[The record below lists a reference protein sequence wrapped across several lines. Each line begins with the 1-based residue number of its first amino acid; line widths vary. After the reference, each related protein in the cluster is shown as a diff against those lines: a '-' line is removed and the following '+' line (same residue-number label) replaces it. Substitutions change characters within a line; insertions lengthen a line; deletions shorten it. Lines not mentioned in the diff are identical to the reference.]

1 MTLTRRDFLTRSLA
15 GSTILA
21 TGATLPGFLA
31 HTARASAGFG
41 PGRERILVVVEM
53 NGGNDGLNT
62 VIPFRADDYYRAR
75 PTIALPRPD
84 VLTLD
89 DHLALHPAMRA
100 FARLHERGWL
110 AVCENVGYP
119 NPDRSHF
126 RSMDIWQSASPCPE
140 ESRTGWLGRAVDRSE
155 RVDTPLALHLDGT
168 ALPAALRTTTRAVP
182 SIEAI
187 DAFRLDGDADAIERA
202 ASADRAD
209 ASADL
214 QFVQRTAVSS
224 CRQARRLAALG
235 VDPDA
240 AARYPAHG
248 LANRLAQI
256 ARLIGAEFG
265 PRVYYTSMGGFDT
278 HARQLATHASL
289 LTELAESI
297 GAFFADLE
305 ARRLHE
311 RVVVMTF
318 SEFGR
323 RVDENGSQGTDH
335 GAAAPMFVAGPGV
348 RGGIVGG
355 VPDLADL
362 GRGDLKHHV
371 DFRSVYASV
380 LDDWLGIPS
389 RAILGASFPG
399 LPILRS

>member
-31 HTARASAGFG
+31 RTARASAGFG
-41 PGRERILVVVEM
+41 PGHERILVVVEM

-62 VIPFRADDYYRAR
+62 VVPYRADDYYRAR
-75 PTIALPRPD
+75 PTIALPRTD
-84 VLTLD
+84 VLPLD
-89 DHLALHPAMRA
+89 DHLALHPAMRPL
-100 FARLHERGWL
+100 ARLHERGWL

-126 RSMDIWQSASPCPE
+126 RSMDIWQSATPCPE
-140 ESRTGWLGRAVDRSE
+140 EVRTGWLGRAADRLAE
-155 RVDTPLALHLDGT
+155 PDTPYALHLDAT
-168 ALPAALRTTTRAVP
+168 ALPAALRTTRRAVP

-187 DAFRLDGDADAIERA
+187 DAFRLDGDADAIEAIARTGH
-202 ASADRAD
+202 AD
-209 ASADL
+209 ANADL
-214 QFVQRTAVSS
+214 QFVRRTAVSS

-235 VDPDA
+235 TDAEA

-278 HARQLATHASL
+278 HARQLPTHAAL
-289 LTELAESI
+289 LTELASSI
-297 GAFFADLE
+297 GAFFDDLE

-335 GAAAPMFVAGPGV
+335 GAAAPMFLAGPGV
-348 RGGIVGG
+348 QSGIVGG
-355 VPDLADL
+355 LPDLGDL
-362 GRGDLKHHV
+362 GRGDLKHRV

-389 RAILGASFPG
+389 RTILGAPFPG
-399 LPILRS
+399 LPLLRG